1 MSEITIKKILEIRPT
16 KDSESSVNITDNK
29 QQLML
34 KDIEHSSEL
43 DNFVVLSSKF
53 NGDIKNQIYLHEK
66 IFGKKKKDYKRTVSI
81 VKIKADNRKTIY
93 REYQGRTVSGFE
105 YDMIALS
112 QNSIKSL
119 SHIDDEDQMSPPNW
133 LELSSANWIDRILFY
148 CNHPDKA
155 IMLSVRM
162 GLLSIVLGV
171 VSIIVSIIGLL

>member
-1 MSEITIKKILEIRPT
+1 MSKIPFNRILEIQPT
-16 KDSESSVNITDNK
+16 NDSENSVKITENK
-29 QQLML
+29 QQLL
-34 KDIEHSSEL
+34 LQDIRHSSEL

-53 NGDIKNQIYLHEK
+53 SGDKENQIYLHEI

-93 REYQGRTVSGFE
+93 REYQGRAVSGFE
-105 YDMIALS
+105 YDMVALS
-112 QNSIKSL
+112 LNSIKLL
-119 SHIDDEDQMSPPNW
+119 SHIDDEDQMSPPKL

-148 CNHPDKA
+148 FNHPDKA